1 MKEHKNPKVLS
12 EGILWMVS
20 AVEDFGI
27 SNLKLKVHFPLHV
40 CAMLADLP
48 LSWSYVSLFFQDLI
62 DFCKDIGLQSSAAA
76 TRNATIKLIGMLHKF
91 VGPGY
96 LIVLEFHHVNIARSC
111 F

>member
-27 SNLKLKVHFPLHV
+27 SNLKLKVHIPLHV

-48 LSWSYVSLFFQDLI
+48 LSWSYVSLFFQDMI

-96 LIVLEFHHVNIARSC
+96 LNVLEFHHVNIARSC